1 MARQVLTSAEI
12 TALVNQGKIVVYKG
26 RIIKRLSEVPSDE
39 QILDDF
45 PFYAYTRIVG
55 DAQAIKGYEIV
66 GLPDDGQTV
75 VWNDTEQ
82 RWEFGDS
89 AGGGGGAWGTITG
102 TLASQTDLQSALDLK
117 ANLASPTLTGV
128 PAAPTASLGTNT
140 TQIASTAFVRGEV
153 SALVNSAPST
163 LDTLNELATA
173 LGNDPNFATTV
184 TNSLAS
190 KANLTDNLSVFAAT
204 SSLQLKTLMS
214 DETGSENLVFR
225 LAPTLKN
232 IVVNQN
238 QNNDENISGIRATDS
253 SPTGSF
259 INFKNAAANT
269 SLFKVNT
276 AGNTYSGAVFLNSS
290 GSLQWGDN
298 GDFGTIRGFLGTT
311 ADGIFR
317 FGDSAGGGSPQIIL
331 GSAGASTGIRLKR
344 SSTTLAI
351 RNGDDT
357 ADASITG
364 LNLNLTGAQVIT
376 NNSGTIFAAGRQGLT
391 NSAFSVISS
400 GGTDVTGLSV
410 TSAEAGSGVTF
421 AATSS
426 GANENLLLTP
436 KGTGTFQV
444 RQGSAGNAF
453 QILRASDGAQTA
465 LITDNGNLTLAL
477 DLNYHSRVFFTAAGG
492 DGSFEVSGAATNAH
506 IKLGPTPDVGITK
519 QASGLLRVTSGSTGA
534 GKLILGTSTDTA
546 NAQLSVY
553 TQSTTEAALK
563 LKAASGT
570 SGTQEVLG
578 VYDGTGTFTSGFL
591 ANGTL
596 AFGGNT
602 TSHVGLVN
610 VFNIGLGV
618 KDATGANWKPLY
630 AGGAEFWN
638 GPGRQ
643 TVINSASVTGVS
655 VRSGDYYAFA
665 SSSTDAST
673 SLDLFLYRDAANTL
687 AQRNATNAQTF
698 RLYETFTDASNYSA
712 LRIQATNS
720 YHSIIPIAAGTGTL
734 RGFYIGNGASSTSR
748 NAIDLNPNGTIDFVS
763 NGSSGFR
770 ASSGNLIFPI
780 DNAYD
785 IGASGATRPRNV
797 YVGTAVI
804 NSGYIQ
810 NALGASVG
818 TAAYYGWG
826 TGNGGSS
833 SIIGAPSNGVITI
846 QNNTATDFDRLQFG
860 GTTSSFPALKRST
873 NTLQVRL
880 ADDSDDAPL
889 TTFTVKTKALTVAA
903 LPSASTAGAGTR
915 AFVTDASTTLILGLG
930 TTVIGGGANSVPVY
944 SDGSSWLVG

>member
-184 TNSLAS
+184 TSSLAS

-259 INFKNAAANT
+259 INFKNAAGNT

-400 GGTDVTGLSV
+400 GGTDTTGISV
-410 TSAEAGSGVTF
+410 TSAAAGSGVTVGVTGSGNNSLTFTPTGTGQVLVLNSGYAAGSPVLSSVGQTGTGIGWSGNGLFFSAGGVSRASISSSGLVVSSSLQAGF
-421 AATSS
+421 AA
-426 GANENLLLTP
+426 A
-436 KGTGTFQV
+436 
-444 RQGSAGNAF
+444 AA
-453 QILRASDGAQTA
+453 D
-465 LITDNGNLTLAL
+465 
-477 DLNYHSRVFFTAAGG
+477 AGG
-492 DGSFEVSGAATNAH
+492 LDTAFARSAAAVMRITN
-506 IKLGPTPDVGITK
+506 GT
-519 QASGLLRVTSGSTGA
+519 TGA
-534 GKLILGTSTDTA
+534 GQLLIGTSTDTA
-546 NAQLSVY
+546 DAQLNVY
-553 TQSTTEAALK
+553 SQSITRPGLKLRALSTTSSSQNVFE
-563 LKAASGT
+563 S
-570 SGTQEVLG
+570 
-578 VYDGTGTFTSGFL
+578 YD
-591 ANGTL
+591 A
-596 AFGGNT
+596 GNT
-602 TSHVGLVN
+602 LRAS
-610 VFNIGLGV
+610 IQ
-618 KDATGANWKPLY
+618 
-630 AGGAEFWN
+630 AGGAATFLSITAIGGNASLGNTIVNSNIALW
-638 GPGRQ
+638 G
-643 TVINSASVTGVS
+643 SASNV
-655 VRSGDYYAFA
+655 
-665 SSSTDAST
+665 
-673 SLDLFLYRDAANTL
+673 LTL
-687 AQRNATNAQTF
+687 T
-698 RLYETFTDASNYSA
+698 
-712 LRIQATNS
+712 
-720 YHSIIPIAAGTGTL
+720 
-734 RGFYIGNGASSTSR
+734 
-748 NAIDLNPNGTIDFVS
+748 
-763 NGSSGFR
+763 
-770 ASSGNLIFPI
+770 
-780 DNAYD
+780 D
-785 IGASGATRPRNV
+785 IGFVGANVRVNIGGAT
-797 YVGTAVI
+797 A
-804 NSGYIQ
+804 
-810 NALGASVG
+810 
-818 TAAYYGWG
+818 
-826 TGNGGSS
+826 
-833 SIIGAPSNGVITI
+833 
-846 QNNTATDFDRLQFG
+846 
-860 GTTSSFPALKRST
+860 SFPAIKRSST
-873 NTLQVRL
+873 KLQIRL

-903 LPSASTAGAGTR
+903 LPSASTEGAGTR

-930 TTVIGGGANSVPVY
+930 TTVTGGGANSVPVY